1 MEERMASAWQYA
13 REYYD
18 DGRAIE
24 SFELLAEYCPEVF
37 EGYISLRRAAYK
49 TPPAGALSMKDKE
62 LVILAIECMARK
74 VNPPP
79 TFHARKA
86 VEAGATLQE
95 IAEVMSLCIMIGG
108 MLTYQEAGQFV
119 LRAARERSQELSPPG
134 GSVGGVR
141 E

>member
-1 MEERMASAWQYA
+1 MDERMASAWQYS

-18 DGRAIE
+18 DERAIE

-37 EGYISLRRAAYK
+37 EGYISLRRGAFKA
-49 TPPAGALSMKDKE
+49 PPAGALSIKDKE

-86 VEAGATLQE
+86 VESGASLHE
-95 IAEVMSLCIMIGG
+95 IAEVVSLCIMIGG

-119 LRAARERSQELSPPG
+119 LRAARERARELVAAAGSAG
-134 GSVGGVR
+134 GAL
-141 E
+141 

>member
-1 MEERMASAWQYA
+1 MEERMAAAWQYS

-18 DGRAIE
+18 DERAIE

-37 EGYISLRRAAYK
+37 EGYISLRRGAFK
-49 TPPAGALSMKDKE
+49 TPPAGALSLKDKE
-62 LVILAIECMARK
+62 LVIIAIECMARK

-86 VEAGATLQE
+86 VEAGATLPE
-95 IAEVMSLCIMIGG
+95 IAEVIGLCIMIGG

-119 LRAARERSQELSPPG
+119 LRAARERAGDLATAAQSTGQA
-134 GSVGGVR
+134 V
-141 E
+141 